1 MGWWARWLL
10 CAFGDRRERIGD
22 RKIKG
27 NAAAVEGDW
36 GGVLIVWV
44 RPDELP
50 DGWMDGWIGVVAL
63 ILVGVRHSSTART
76 RDRGMHRVLSMY
88 AHSLASERHRYPTVL
103 PATYHLDIVSVPPC
117 HLTKDQTRLILAA
130 GRSLSRP
137 AKEQRDS
144 EHEFFCSF
152 PPLAH
157 TLTLA
162 LSTMLLTLRTY
173 DHRHTIQVDDTD
185 SFDVLRAKIAEHTN
199 VPIEQQR
206 LLLRG
211 SLLAPPRDRALATSP
226 SLQQLG
232 LTDQGTCGFY
242 RSLTTASLLQY
253 QSIEASSAEPEIIE
267 IFLMMLSRYSR
278 AASTFDLFDPR
289 GYHDD
294 ITMIA
299 TIVVMK
305 ERQYGPRPP
314 IDRRM
319 PTRDAVQAATAT
331 LTPDYP
337 PIDDAELSDLTN
349 VRRHQCDRIS
359 PWLYQCQSRN
369 HSVVE
374 YWPPSI

>member
-253 QSIEASSAEPEIIE
+253 QSIEVSSAEPEIFE
-267 IFLMMLSRYSR
+267 AFLMMISRYSR
-278 AASTFDLFDPR
+278 AASTYYPL
-289 GYHDD
+289 
-294 ITMIA
+294 ILMI
-299 TIVVMK
+299 IM
-305 ERQYGPRPP
+305 
-314 IDRRM
+314 M
-319 PTRDAVQAATAT
+319 
-331 LTPDYP
+331 
-337 PIDDAELSDLTN
+337 
-349 VRRHQCDRIS
+349 IS
-359 PWLYQCQSRN
+359 R
-369 HSVVE
+369 
-374 YWPPSI
+374 